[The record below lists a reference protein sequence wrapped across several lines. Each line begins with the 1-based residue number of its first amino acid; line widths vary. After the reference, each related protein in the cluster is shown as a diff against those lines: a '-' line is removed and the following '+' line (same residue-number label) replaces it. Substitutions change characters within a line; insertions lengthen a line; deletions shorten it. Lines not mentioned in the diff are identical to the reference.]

1 MIYPVVIITNIL
13 NSIKIEIKN
22 KNFLFFL
29 SRRYNNRYNYST
41 DHYQQQQQ
49 QHQTRP
55 INKTTKRGTSTVT
68 SIDRQQNKQPINNN
82 NNNNLHHQSVSDNEQ
97 KEGEEWET
105 ASESSANMR
114 NSQQQ
119 TIKSTINETKTINR
133 DRTPPKKSFSSQ
145 RLLFF
150 SYLLII

>member
-41 DHYQQQQQ
+41 DHYQQQQ
-49 QHQTRP
+49 HQTRP
-55 INKTTKRGTSTVT
+55 INKTTKRGTSTVVT

-114 NSQQQ
+114 NNQQQ
-119 TIKSTINETKTINR
+119 TIKSTINETKAINR

-145 RLLFF
+145 RLFCFF
-150 SYLLII
+150 LIY